1 MKNIS
6 EACQSVFGK
15 LVLITGAAQ
24 GNGKAVAF
32 GLAEQGARVIVVD
45 IDGQGAAATAEAIR
59 AMGFEAW
66 GFALDVSDQIACVNL
81 AGIVAE
87 EIGCI
92 DVLVNN
98 AGILKRVGFESP
110 DASQAL
116 DATLAVNVSGPF
128 NVTKAFL
135 HALKET
141 KGNVIN
147 VASIQ
152 SFVAATT
159 SPTYAISKG
168 AVAQMTRTLAAELA
182 DHGIRVNAVA
192 PGMFATA
199 MSASTRENEQ
209 ALSTFLQ
216 HVPMKRAAQ
225 PEELVGP
232 IAFLASAAASYVTG
246 VILPV
251 DGGYLVH

>member
-1 MKNIS
+1 MNNRRES
-6 EACQSVFGK
+6 RHSLAGK
-15 LVLITGAAQ
+15 IVLITGAAQ
-24 GNGKAVAF
+24 GNGKAVAL
-32 GLAEQGARVIVVD
+32 GLAAEGARIIVVD
-45 IDGQGAAATAEAIR
+45 IDGQGAEQTAQAIR
-59 AMGFEAW
+59 AKGAQAW
-66 GFALDVSDQIACVNL
+66 GFALDVSDRGACERL
-81 AGIVAE
+81 ASTVAQ
-87 EIGCI
+87 EIGDI

-98 AGILKRVGFESP
+98 AGILKRVTFDSP
-110 DASQAL
+110 EVGHAL
-116 DATLAVNVSGPF
+116 EATLAVNVTGPF
-128 NVTKAFL
+128 NLTKACL
-135 HALKET
+135 ASLKKT
-141 KGNVIN
+141 QGNVVN

-182 DHGIRVNAVA
+182 DQGIRVNAVA

-199 MSASTRENEQ
+199 MSASTRGNEQ
-209 ALSTFLQ
+209 ALHSFLQ
-216 HVPMKRAAQ
+216 HVPMKRAAD
-225 PEELVGP
+225 PEELIGP

>member
-1 MKNIS
+1 MKKLS
-6 EACQSVFGK
+6 ETRLSVAGK

-24 GNGKAVAF
+24 GNGKAVAH
-32 GLAEQGARVIVVD
+32 GLAEQGAKVVIVD
-45 IDGQGAAATAEAIR
+45 IDGEGATKTAEAIC
-59 AMGFEAW
+59 GVGNQAW
-66 GFALDVSDQIACVNL
+66 GFGLDVSDQEACERL
-81 AGIVAE
+81 AAVIVG
-87 EIGCI
+87 EIGDI
-92 DVLVNN
+92 DVLINN
-98 AGILKRVGFESP
+98 AGILKRVVFESP
-110 DASQAL
+110 AVSQAL
-116 DATLAVNVSGPF
+116 ADTLAVNVTGPF

-135 HALKET
+135 PSLKRT

-182 DHGIRVNAVA
+182 EFEIRVNAVA

-199 MSASTRENEQ
+199 MSASTRGNEN

-216 HVPMKRAAQ
+216 HVPMRRAAD
-225 PEELVGP
+225 PDELVGP
-232 IAFLASAAASYVTG
+232 ITFLASAAASYVTG
-246 VILPV
+246 VVLPV